1 MGQEAVSVGIKN
13 LYSFST
19 TLSAW
24 VENLASSGRS
34 SKQAVSM
41 VADGIVAVLALW
53 LAYTLRHGMAFSDF
67 RSTWYLF
74 LAIPVITVLMCM
86 ALGVYRWVIRS
97 TNFRL
102 FRQILKASALTSF
115 ALLIVVFLFPP
126 DRVNPRSLFIIF
138 GLLLLLGMVTMRL
151 VWQSLFDSGKKG
163 EPIAIYGAGTSGRM
177 LADSVSLGSEF
188 RPVLFIDDSPTL
200 LDTTVSGIPVVS
212 GANLEEL
219 KTHLDVHE
227 VGRVILAM
235 PSASK
240 SVFSEQLDRL
250 KVLNIPVQTIP
261 SVVEIVTG
269 IEKVDEFRDVSVKDI
284 LGRSEVTQDA
294 QAVATCVK
302 DKTVLVT
309 GGGGSIGSELCRQIH
324 RLGAK
329 RLIVLDHS
337 EENLY
342 HITEELNRV
351 SANKSEP
358 DSSVAE
364 FIPYLCSVKDKA
376 RVVALLGKYHVDT
389 IYHAAAYKHVPI
401 IERQPQQGVETN
413 VFGTQIML
421 EAAINAGV
429 ANFTLIST
437 DKAVRPTN
445 AMGASKRVAELVLQA
460 KAREN
465 HQTTISMVRF
475 GNVLGSSGSVVPK
488 FKEQIRAGGP
498 ITITHPD
505 ITRYFMTIPEAAQL
519 VLRASAVAKGGE
531 VFVLDMGEPVKI
543 IDLAKTMVALSG
555 SKLKEETGNPK
566 DIEFVFDGLRP
577 GEKMFEE
584 LFITEN
590 IPTTI
595 DKVFSANESWIP
607 QVSLRKSLVKLQG
620 LIDADDDDGARRLL
634 LELAFTGSEGIISE
648 DNKTEK
654 LMQNLDIADDIESS
668 KGITRKVET
677 VE

>member
-1 MGQEAVSVGIKN
+1 
-13 LYSFST
+13 
-19 TLSAW
+19 
-24 VENLASSGRS
+24 
-34 SKQAVSM
+34 M

-53 LAYTLRHGMAFSDF
+53 LAYTMRHGLAFSDF

-102 FRQILKASALTSF
+102 FRQIFKASALTSF

-138 GLLLLLGMVTMRL
+138 GLLLLLGMITMRL
-151 VWQSLFDSGKKG
+151 VWQSLFDSGKTG

-212 GANLEEL
+212 GVNVEEL
-219 KTHLDVHE
+219 KTQLDVHE

-240 SVFSEQLDRL
+240 SVFSEHLDRL

-294 QAVATCVK
+294 QAVATCVHN
-302 DKTVLVT
+302 KTVLVT

-324 RLGAK
+324 RLGAS

-342 HITEELNRV
+342 HITEELNHVAAESRN
-351 SANKSEP
+351 AGE
-358 DSSVAE
+358 SVAE
-364 FIPYLCSVKDKA
+364 FIPFLCSVKDEA
-376 RVVALLGKYHVDT
+376 RIVSLLKQYKVDT

-413 VFGTQIML
+413 VFGTKVL
-421 EAAINAGV
+421 LDAAVAAGV

-460 KAREN
+460 KAKEN
-465 HQTTISMVRF
+465 HNTIISMVRF

-488 FKEQIRAGGP
+488 FKEQIRSGGP

-519 VLRASAVAKGGE
+519 VMRASAIAKGGD

-543 IDLAKTMVALSG
+543 LDLAKTMVALSG
-555 SKLKEETGNPK
+555 AKLMEETNNPK
-566 DIEFVFDGLRP
+566 DIDIVFEGLRP

-590 IPTTI
+590 SPTSI
-595 DKVFSANESWIP
+595 DKVFAANEHSMP
-607 QVSLRKSLVKLQG
+607 DAELKKNLVKLET
-620 LIDADDDDGARRLL
+620 LIKNNDDDEIKRLL
-634 LELAFTGSEGIISE
+634 LSLAFLGSDTSVSECKSNSEQGNHPGI
-648 DNKTEK
+648 EK
-654 LMQNLDIADDIESS
+654 EQAARTNENLES
-668 KGITRKVET
+668 V
-677 VE
+677 V

>member
-1 MGQEAVSVGIKN
+1 MANKY

-24 VENLASSGRS
+24 IENLSTSRRS
-34 SKQAVSM
+34 KKQVVSM
-41 VADGIVAVLALW
+41 VADGAVAILALW
-53 LAYTLRHGMAFSDF
+53 LAYTIRHGLPFSDF

-74 LAIPVITVLMCM
+74 LTIPAITVLMCSG
-86 ALGVYRWVIRS
+86 LGVYRWVIRS

-102 FRQILKASALTSF
+102 FRQLSKA
-115 ALLIVVFLFPP
+115 ALLSGLALVLVVFLFPP
-126 DRVNPRSLFIIF
+126 DRITPRSLFVIF
-138 GLLLLLGMVTMRL
+138 GLLLLLGVVTMRL
-151 VWQSLFDSGKKG
+151 VWQSLFDAGNKG
-163 EPIAIYGAGTSGRM
+163 EPIAIYGAGSSGRM
-177 LADSVSLGSEF
+177 LADSVSHGSEF
-188 RPVLFIDDSPTL
+188 RTLLFVDDSPAL
-200 LDTTVSGIPVVS
+200 VGTTVSGITVVS
-212 GANLEEL
+212 GANLAEL
-219 KTHLDVHE
+219 KSKLDE
-227 VGRVILAM
+227 LEIGRVILAM
-235 PSASK
+235 PSVSK
-240 SVFSEQLDRL
+240 DAFRLKLEQL

-269 IEKVDEFRDVSVKDI
+269 VEKVDKFRDVSVKDI
-284 LGRSEVTQDA
+284 LGRTEVTQDA
-294 QAVATCVK
+294 QAVASCVEN
-302 DKTVLVT
+302 KTVLVT

-324 RLGAK
+324 RLGAS

-342 HITEELNRV
+342 HISEELNRYTG
-351 SANKSEP
+351 
-358 DSSVAE
+358 DSLKAGNNVAE
-364 FIPYLCSVKDKA
+364 FIPHLCSVKDEP
-376 RVVALLGKYHVDT
+376 RIVALLEKYKVDT

-413 VFGTQIML
+413 VFGTRVML
-421 EAAINAGV
+421 NAAVKAGV

-460 KAREN
+460 KAREKHN
-465 HQTTISMVRF
+465 TKISMVRF

-488 FKEQIRAGGP
+488 FKEQIRSGGP

-543 IDLAKTMVALSG
+543 VDLAKTMVALSG
-555 SKLKEETGNPK
+555 AKLKEDTGNPA
-566 DIEFVFDGLRP
+566 DIDIVFEGLRP

-590 IPTTI
+590 IPTSI
-595 DKVFSANESWIP
+595 DKVFSANESWI
-607 QVSLRKSLVKLQG
+607 SGDELELELAKLQKYIE
-620 LIDADDDDGARRLL
+620 LNDDDGIRQLL
-634 LELAFTGSEGIISE
+634 LSLAFLGSDVDGRENRVIN
-648 DNKTEK
+648 DT
-654 LMQNLDIADDIESS
+654 DDEE
-668 KGITRKVET
+668 RKSHVKEALEP
-677 VE
+677 VV

>member
-1 MGQEAVSVGIKN
+1 M
-13 LYSFST
+13 
-19 TLSAW
+19 SAW
-24 VENLASSGRS
+24 VENLSKSRRS
-34 SKQAVSM
+34 NKQAVSM
-41 VADGIVAVLALW
+41 VADGAVAVLALW
-53 LAYTLRHGMAFSDF
+53 LAYTMRHGLPFSDF

-74 LAIPVITVLMCM
+74 LAIPAITVLMC
-86 ALGVYRWVIRS
+86 AGLGVYRWVIRS

-115 ALLIVVFLFPP
+115 ALVLVVFLIPP
-126 DRVNPRSLFIIF
+126 DRVTPRSLFVIF

-151 VWQSLFDSGKKG
+151 IWQSLFDAGSQG
-163 EPIAIYGAGTSGRM
+163 EPIAIYGAGASGRM
-177 LADSVSLGSEF
+177 LADSVSHGSEF

-200 LDTTVSGIPVVS
+200 AGATVSGIPVVS
-212 GANLEEL
+212 GSDLEEL
-219 KTHLDVHE
+219 KSKILAFE

-235 PSASK
+235 PSVPK
-240 SVFSEQLDRL
+240 STFGYHLERL

-261 SVVEIVTG
+261 SVVEIVSG
-269 IEKVDEFRDVSVKDI
+269 AEKVDEFRDVSVKDI
-284 LGRSEVTQDA
+284 LGRTEVSQDA
-294 QAVATCVK
+294 RAVAACVEG
-302 DKTVLVT
+302 KTVLVT

-342 HITEELNRV
+342 HITEELNRF
-351 SANKSEP
+351 ANERQEAGET
-358 DSSVAE
+358 VAD
-364 FIPYLCSVKDKA
+364 FIPHLCSVRDKK
-376 RVVALLGKYHVDT
+376 RVVALLEKYQIDT

-413 VFGTQIML
+413 IFGTQIML
-421 EAAINAGV
+421 DAAVDAGV
-429 ANFTLIST
+429 SNFTLIST

-460 KAREN
+460 KAREK
-465 HQTTISMVRF
+465 HDTKISMVRF

-488 FKEQIRAGGP
+488 FKEQIRSGGP

-555 SKLKEETGNPK
+555 AKLKEETGKPN
-566 DIEFVFDGLRP
+566 DIEIVFEGLRP

-590 IPTTI
+590 SPTSI
-595 DKVFSANESWIP
+595 DKVFSANENWMNTDEL
-607 QVSLRKSLVKLQG
+607 QLNLTKLRE
-620 LIDADDDDGARRLL
+620 LIAADDDEEIRRLL
-634 LELAFTGSEGIISE
+634 LSLAFVGSEGMVPVKRDTNSLGPKSSIDSDKIGG
-648 DNKTEK
+648 
-654 LMQNLDIADDIESS
+654 NLES
-668 KGITRKVET
+668 V
-677 VE
+677 V

>member
-1 MGQEAVSVGIKN
+1 MANKF

-24 VENLASSGRS
+24 VDNLAASGRS

-41 VADGIVAVLALW
+41 VADGSVAMLALW
-53 LAYTLRHGMAFSDF
+53 LAYTMRHGLAFSDF

-74 LAIPVITVLMCM
+74 LAIPVITVLMCTG
-86 ALGVYRWVIRS
+86 LGVYRWVIRS

-102 FRQILKASALTSF
+102 FRQIVKVSVLTSF
-115 ALLIVVFLFPP
+115 ALVLVVFLFPP
-126 DRVNPRSLFIIF
+126 DRITPRSLFVIF

-151 VWQSLFDSGKKG
+151 IWQSLFDSGKKG
-163 EPIAIYGAGTSGRM
+163 EPIAIYGAGVSGRM
-177 LADSVSLGSEF
+177 LADSISLGSDF
-188 RPVLFIDDSPTL
+188 RPVLFIDDAPAL

-212 GANLEEL
+212 GADLEAL
-219 KTHLDVHE
+219 KAKVDSFE
-227 VGRVILAM
+227 VRRVILAM
-235 PSASK
+235 PSLAS
-240 SVFSEQLDRL
+240 SDFSKHLERL
-250 KVLNIPVQTIP
+250 KTLNIPVQTIP
-261 SVVEIVTG
+261 SMVEIVSG
-269 IEKVDEFRDVSVKDI
+269 IEKVDKFRDISVKDI
-284 LGRSEVTQDA
+284 LGRSEVMQDA
-294 QAVATCVK
+294 QAVAKCVR

-324 RLGAK
+324 RLGAN

-351 SANKSEP
+351 SAKSKNAGEF
-358 DSSVAE
+358 VAE
-364 FIPYLCSVKDKA
+364 FVPFLCSVKDKP
-376 RVVALLGKYHVDT
+376 RITALLKKYNVDT

-413 VFGTQIML
+413 VFGTKVL
-421 EAAINAGV
+421 LDAAVDANV

-460 KAREN
+460 KSREN
-465 HQTTISMVRF
+465 NNTKISMVRF

-488 FKEQIRAGGP
+488 FKEQIRTGGP

-555 SKLKEETGNPK
+555 AKLIEETNNPN
-566 DIEFVFDGLRP
+566 DIDFVFEGLRP

-590 IPTTI
+590 SPTSI
-595 DKVFSANESWIP
+595 NKVFAANESWMP
-607 QVSLRKSLVKLQG
+607 TKELEGNLVKLQQ
-620 LIDADDDDGARRLL
+620 LIHDDDDDGIRRLL
-634 LELAFTGSEGIISE
+634 LSLAFTGSEVISSTAENRTSTVKSDSE
-648 DNKTEK
+648 DTVKSEEK
-654 LMQNLDIADDIESS
+654 FEESLEP
-668 KGITRKVET
+668 VA
-677 VE
+677 